1 MSEHLIYLTPD
12 GLTKLEQEL
21 EYLRTV
27 RRQEVAKRLRAAL
40 EEEDIL
46 ENAEYD
52 DAKNEQ
58 AFVEGRI
65 LTLET
70 MLKNAV
76 IIEERAATDEVR
88 VGSRVTITEEGSD
101 NRETYRLVGSA
112 EADPARGQISNESPL
127 GRALLGH
134 QVGDEVFVN
143 APDGM
148 LHFRIVAIE

>member
-1 MSEHLIYLTPD
+1 MSERVIYLTPD
-12 GLTKLEQEL
+12 GLKKLEQEL

-65 LTLET
+65 LTLEN

-76 IIEERAATDEVR
+76 IIEEKESSGEVR
-88 VGSRVTITEEGSD
+88 VGSRVTIMEEGSETS
-101 NRETYRLVGSA
+101 ETYRVVGSA
-112 EADPARGQISNESPL
+112 EADPALGRISNESPL

-134 QVGDEVFVN
+134 RVGDEVLVN
-143 APDGM
+143 APDGV